1 MRGLAI
7 GEINKR
13 PGFRTVCQVFPYG
26 IKQNIIRL
34 LPAAFL
40 VSQPVFKEITLPA
53 YTHGFGRPFFPFA
66 DDELD
71 GFVGWRKGN
80 QRVNMIGHE
89 QKDIRPPKTLLLPM
103 PDRFKEWLGDLV
115 GGQLIRSTQ
124 FAIDGNE
131 VNLPL
136 RINPWRNFVRQRF
149 PKGNGHAKMLGPRVE
164 WRNAEVRWLE
174 RRHQT

>member
-1 MRGLAI
+1 MGKMRVVAV

-13 PGFRTVCQVFPYG
+13 PRFGTVCQAFPYG
-26 IKQNIIRL
+26 IAQNIIRL
-34 LPAAFL
+34 VPAAFL
-40 VSQPVFKEITLPA
+40 VSQPVFEEITLPA
-53 YTHGFGRPFFPFA
+53 NAQGLSRPFLPFA

-71 GFVGWRKGN
+71 GFVGWWKGN
-80 QRVNMIGHE
+80 QCMNMIGHE
-89 QKDIRPPKTLLLPM
+89 QKDIRPPKILLLPM
-103 PDRFKEWLGDLV
+103 PDRFKECIGDLV

-149 PKGNGHAKMLGPRVE
+149 PEGN
-164 WRNAEVRWLE
+164 
-174 RRHQT
+174 